1 MTRKEQKEERKQK
14 ILMTALTLFVERG
27 YYDTKITDIAEAV
40 PMSTGLMFHYFESK
54 EELLLELV
62 KMGAAGTK
70 SANSKG
76 GADVPP
82 EIYLEKFLEQLF
94 SYAKEQPWVFNMF
107 VLMGQ
112 VRRNGMPEEARKV
125 AMAVNSIDFTAA
137 LIARGQMDGILK
149 MVEEDRYCI
158 DISTQLMATE
168 AILNKVN
175 KEILT
180 AHLKHCLAHG
190 YRYKGR
196 ASRIRYIRYWPVQS
210 LWFPVCA
217 SYRPTWSRAVAA
229 FRHCSY
235 RGSGYR
241 DRVPLDSR
249 PGSAQRELRWHHYR
263 LTADGWGIVPSHKP
277 L

>member
-27 YYDTKITDIAEAV
+27 YYDTKITDIAAAV

-76 GADVPP
+76 SADVPP

-112 VRRNGMPEEARKV
+112 VRRSGMPEEAREV
-125 AMAVNSIDFTAA
+125 ALSVESIKDTAA
-137 LIARGQMDGILK
+137 LIKKGQKAGVFRSGDATLLSRCFWASVQGVMEEMAMDKNMKAPDPKWIMSLLLK
-149 MVEEDRYCI
+149 
-158 DISTQLMATE
+158 Q
-168 AILNKVN
+168 
-175 KEILT
+175 
-180 AHLKHCLAHG
+180 
-190 YRYKGR
+190 
-196 ASRIRYIRYWPVQS
+196 
-210 LWFPVCA
+210 
-217 SYRPTWSRAVAA
+217 
-229 FRHCSY
+229 
-235 RGSGYR
+235 
-241 DRVPLDSR
+241 
-249 PGSAQRELRWHHYR
+249 
-263 LTADGWGIVPSHKP
+263 
-277 L
+277 